1 VQLNGFS
8 SALKVVNA
16 SIKTLRLL
24 DNAKKAVII
33 GAVAVCGFYAFKML
47 RK

>member
-1 VQLNGFS
+1 MNDFS
-8 SALKVVNA
+8 SALKMVNA

-24 DNAKKAVII
+24 DNVKKAVII
-33 GAVAVCGFYAFKML
+33 GAVAVCGFYAFKMF